1 MGLTSS
7 RMPSSSSSSPSP
19 WLKESSLVCFLGSR
33 CKGALDKM
41 EALDWRLWDF
51 GSLQYVS
58 SASTGE
64 VLCAYGPNAKIQGGP
79 FSHIQAYQ
87 GEPVLLGRN
96 GSDEDRSIIFLR
108 RSATI
113 QLSTKAPEGSTDV
126 RETVIVHGA
135 DGKMET
141 WSTEARSHYEAQYLE
156 LPCGN
161 TKMKLECYWLL
172 LGKDQ
177 CNAPLR
183 LYISLPWVM
192 IFEKEAVLCQL
203 QGSNGGRESWRQWG

>member
-1 MGLTSS
+1 M
-7 RMPSSSSSSPSP
+7 
-19 WLKESSLVCFLGSR
+19 CFLGTR

-41 EALDWRLWDF
+41 EVLDWRLWDF

-96 GSDEDRSIIFLR
+96 GSDEDRKIIFLR

-126 RETVIVHGA
+126 RGTVIVHGA
-135 DGKMET
+135 DGG
-141 WSTEARSHYEAQYLE
+141 A
-156 LPCGN
+156 
-161 TKMKLECYWLL
+161 
-172 LGKDQ
+172 
-177 CNAPLR
+177 
-183 LYISLPWVM
+183 
-192 IFEKEAVLCQL
+192 
-203 QGSNGGRESWRQWG
+203 

>member
-1 MGLTSS
+1 MAMVRLWREKMGLTSS

-41 EALDWRLWDF
+41 EVLDWRLWDF

-96 GSDEDRSIIFLR
+96 GSDEDRKIIFLR

-135 DGKMET
+135 DGKTET
-141 WSTEARSHYEAQYLE
+141 WSTVARSHYESQYLE

-161 TKMKLECYWLL
+161 RKMKVECYWLL

-183 LYISLPWVM
+183 LYISLAWVW
-192 IFEKEAVLCQL
+192 ICLKEAQK
-203 QGSNGGRESWRQWG
+203 S